1 MKLNTLSSIS
11 TINKLKDQNKVN
23 DQLLVSINKLSLE
36 ELIAIKLELSSQY
49 VNNRLYG
56 LDIWRRTSYIV
67 RDGILKFSL
76 FVAKFKKNEARFLGL
91 TYFDYM
97 KHLKKYQTFFTKNPR
112 IKKIPSLTENADPV
126 DVALDTIHLAN

>member
-76 FVAKFKKNEARFLGL
+76 SVAKSKKDAARFLGL
-91 TYFDYM
+91 TYVEYM
-97 KHLKKYQTFFTKNPR
+97 KHLKEYQTREYF
-112 IKKIPSLTENADPV
+112 EE
-126 DVALDTIHLAN
+126 